1 MASAPTEGSGTA
13 DVGSAVDVLCGNP
26 EVSAESKQIEGDI
39 HRSRLAKR
47 VGIALLAL
55 GALALVYALSLAIV
69 FMASI
74 TRIEVPEV
82 LGGSALGDLN
92 VLLVGSDSRD
102 GLSAAEQERLHTG
115 STGGWSSDAV
125 MLLHIPA
132 VGTPTLVSIPR
143 DSFIPIVGYDRLKL
157 KAAYAIGGPQLLT
170 ATVEQDTGVD
180 VTDYVEVGI
189 GGVAG
194 ATDALGGVVL
204 CPERD
209 YEDADS
215 GLSVRAGCQRMGS
228 AKAVAY
234 VRMRKADPRDDL
246 GRVERQQEFL
256 HAAMR
261 QTASPTLW
269 AAPWRAYPAAR
280 QIGSVLTVSE
290 GTSPVALARIT
301 AAMAMLAV
309 DAGTATTV
317 PTQPGTF
324 EVEKQE
330 VRMWDD
336 EQARALFESLR

>member
-1 MASAPTEGSGTA
+1 MRRGSVMAHAEEIRDPEIVDPDATGYHITSGTPH
-13 DVGSAVDVLCGNP
+13 G
-26 EVSAESKQIEGDI
+26 
-39 HRSRLAKR
+39 RRWRR
-47 VGIALLAL
+47 VWM
-55 GALALVYALSLAIV
+55 ALAVAASLIGIYAVSLVIV
-69 FMASI
+69 FVASI
-74 TRIEVPEV
+74 NRISVPAVQGAPV
-82 LGGSALGDLN
+82 LGDMN
-92 VLLVGSDSRD
+92 VLLVGSDSRVD
-102 GLSAAEQERLHTG
+102 LSAAEQERLHTG
-115 STGGWSSDAV
+115 SSGGWSSDAV

-170 ATVEQDTGVD
+170 ATVEQDTGID

-209 YEDADS
+209 FEDADS

-228 AKAVAY
+228 ATAVAY

-256 HAAMR
+256 RAAIR
-261 QTASPTLW
+261 QAANPTLW

-301 AAMAMLAV
+301 AAMAMLAGGV
-309 DAGTATTV
+309 GTATTV

-336 EQARALFESLR
+336 EAARALFDSLR